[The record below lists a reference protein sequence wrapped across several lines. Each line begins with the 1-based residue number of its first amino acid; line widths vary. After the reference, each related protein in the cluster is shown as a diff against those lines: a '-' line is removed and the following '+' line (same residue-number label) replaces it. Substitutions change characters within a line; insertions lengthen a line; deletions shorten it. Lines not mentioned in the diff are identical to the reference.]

1 MAAGHTQ
8 AQRYYAD
15 APQGLKLFFSSP
27 QENIATGDSVQMVTI
42 PSSEGYSGIC
52 ENHVPMISELVPGV
66 VTVQAEGGKSEEKFF
81 ISSGFAVIDQNSVL
95 SISAVEAVP
104 IDQLDKVAAQQGL
117 DSAEK
122 SLSNAKNDL
131 RKAEAQ
137 VQVDVHSAMIAAI
150 DGSA

>member
-1 MAAGHTQ
+1 
-8 AQRYYAD
+8 
-15 APQGLKLFFSSP
+15 
-27 QENIATGDSVQMVTI
+27 MVTI

-66 VTVQAEGGKSEEKFF
+66 VTVQAEGGKSEDKFF

-117 DSAEK
+117 DAANK
-122 SLSNAKNDL
+122 SLSNAKSDL

-137 VQVDVHSAMIAAI
+137 IQVDVHSAMIAAI